1 MGYWE
6 HRKEVACDEEKQ
18 QNGAEDAERLDGI
31 CGGVPGGG
39 AYDERCPHTRFAG
52 QKNNLYNGKG

>member
-39 AYDERCPHTRFAG
+39 CADAG
-52 QKNNLYNGKG
+52 GDHVAVPGGLWPG

>member
-31 CGGVPGGG
+31 YYGVPGGG
-39 AYDERCPHTRFAG
+39 AYDERFGVLCAAG
-52 QKNNLYNGKG
+52 EPARWMYSA

>member
-18 QNGAEDAERLDGI
+18 QNGAEDAERLDGDAI
-31 CGGVPGGG
+31 
-39 AYDERCPHTRFAG
+39 
-52 QKNNLYNGKG
+52 KGTVSIRSASGRMLAKCVAMWR

>member
-39 AYDERCPHTRFAG
+39 AYDERFGVLCAAG
-52 QKNNLYNGKG
+52 PL